1 MSRSP
6 AEPLK
11 IKELKDKDKKPFI
24 DADLSSLYDKAY
36 SELGLQQAKR
46 DQLITIYIALF
57 SVIVPVCFGVEALD
71 PFLRGIILA
80 AGAFVGLLFSMIVVR
95 YRIYKEVYWLCCQTL
110 TTLLSIKQEA
120 YTKDGIQSVFFSCLK
135 KRGKS
140 YRKDPDDED
149 SPFLRRV
156 YVKKNLFSAETLY
169 FFIIS
174 FLTATIFGLAA
185 FYLIP
190 TSLIIKLIASLL
202 IALLAL
208 FYLMYSY
215 FSESIKVYK
224 VLIDNSNASFN
235 ATYRKAWLLH
245 FFI

>member
-1 MSRSP
+1 MSTP
-6 AEPLK
+6 AKPLK

-80 AGAFVGLLFSMIVVR
+80 AGAFVGMLFSMIVVR

-135 KRGKS
+135 KRGRS
-140 YRKDPDDED
+140 YRKNSSDDN
-149 SPFLRRV
+149 SPFLRRI

-185 FYLIP
+185 YYLIP
-190 TSLIIKLIASLL
+190 LSFTLKLICSLV
-202 IALLAL
+202 IGFLAI
-208 FYLMYSY
+208 FYLMFSY
-215 FSESIKVYK
+215 FKEGIKVYQ

-235 ATYRKAWLLH
+235 ATYRKAWFLH